1 MANYKEI
8 QGFPIQ
14 NLSSDP
20 VPYAQELINNPYAGS
35 WSSGGTVNTGRN
47 TLSAAGTLTAN
58 LIFGGENVNNVANTE
73 SYDGSTWTEVNDL
86 NTALRG
92 SAGAGIST
100 RA

>member
-47 TLSAAGTLTAN
+47 TLSAAGLPDKPGAA
-58 LIFGGENVNNVANTE
+58 G
-73 SYDGSTWTEVNDL
+73 
-86 NTALRG
+86 RR
-92 SAGAGIST
+92 AGAPPSARRSSRPG
-100 RA
+100 AGG